1 MERRIYLDHA
11 ATTPL
16 DPRVLEAML
25 PYLTAITGNPSS
37 VHREG
42 REARKGLDRARREV
56 AAVLGARP
64 AEIVFT
70 ASGSEADALAIRG
83 VVEAAPIRLPHVVT
97 TAIEHHAVLH
107 TVQDLARRGR
117 CRATYVPVDAEGFV
131 DPEAV
136 AAAVTDDT
144 VLVSVM
150 YANNEVGTIEPVAE
164 ITRAV
169 KRCNPRA
176 LVHTDAV
183 QAAGALDLNVN
194 RLGVDLLA
202 LAAHKFYG
210 PKGVGALY
218 VRDGVRLAPL
228 VLGGAQER
236 NRRAGTENV
245 AGAVGLA
252 TALRLAYEELDAR
265 NRHCARLR
273 DRLLHEIPARI
284 PGVRVNGPSAG
295 AARLPNNV
303 NCSIA
308 GVEIEALLL
317 GLDLAGIAASNGSAC
332 TAGSLEPSHVLTA
345 MGLPEEL
352 ARNSLRLTL
361 GKDTSEAEIERV
373 LSVLPP
379 LIARLRAA
387 TAPALAAGPKSR

>member
-1 MERRIYLDHA
+1 MEHRIYLDHA

-150 YANNEVGTIEPVAE
+150 YANNEVGTIEPVPE
-164 ITRAV
+164 IARAA
-169 KRCNPRA
+169 KRRNPRA

-183 QAAGALDLNVN
+183 QAAGALDLNIN

-284 PGVRVNGPSAG
+284 PGVHVNGPGAG

-361 GKDTSEAEIERV
+361 GKDTSESEIERV
-373 LSVLPP
+373 LNVLPP

-387 TAPALAAGPKSR
+387 TAATLAAGPESR

>member
-25 PYLTAITGNPSS
+25 PYLTTVTGNPSS

-42 REARKGLDRARREV
+42 REARKGLDTARRQV

-83 VVEAAPIRLPHVVT
+83 VVEASSARLPHVVT
-97 TAIEHHAVLH
+97 SAIEHHAVLH
-107 TVQDLARRGR
+107 TVQALERQGR
-117 CRATYVPVDAEGFV
+117 CRATYIPVDAEGFV
-131 DPEAV
+131 DPDAV
-136 AAAVTDDT
+136 AAAVADDT

-164 ITRAV
+164 IARAA
-169 KRCNPRA
+169 KRRNPQV

-183 QAAGALDLNVN
+183 QAAGALDLDVN
-194 RLGVDLLA
+194 RLGVDLLS
-202 LAAHKFYG
+202 LAAHKVYG

-265 NRHCARLR
+265 NRHCTRLR
-273 DRLLHEIPARI
+273 DRLLHEIPMRI
-284 PGVRVNGPSAG
+284 PGVRVNGPRDG

-308 GVEIEALLL
+308 GIEIEALLL
-317 GLDLAGIAASNGSAC
+317 GLDLAGIAASNGAAC
-332 TAGSLEPSHVLTA
+332 TSGSLEPSHVLTA
-345 MGLPEEL
+345 MGVPAEL
-352 ARNSLRLTL
+352 ARTSLRLTL
-361 GKDTSEAEIERV
+361 GKDTSEADIERV
-373 LSVLPP
+373 LAVLPP
-379 LIARLRAA
+379 LVARLRAA
-387 TAPALAAGPKSR
+387 TEPALAATPDSR

>member
-1 MERRIYLDHA
+1 MEHRIYLDHA

-164 ITRAV
+164 IARAV
-169 KRCNPRA
+169 KRRNPRA

-284 PGVRVNGPSAG
+284 PGVHVNGPGAG

-361 GKDTSEAEIERV
+361 GKDTSESEIERV
-373 LSVLPP
+373 LNVLPP

-387 TAPALAAGPKSR
+387 TAATLAAGPESR